1 MTAVDAMDVSGGL
14 ERRLL
19 FASQSQSQAAS
30 PPTLSQNLANA
41 FRGCQIDSQSQ
52 QFPGFDLSQQP
63 SCSQVKPCAVQ
74 DSQMNGESASQEYL
88 RCGTAEGV
96 HS

>member
-63 SCSQVKPCAVQ
+63 SCSQAKPCAVQ